1 MKSKKSVIQALRI
14 EKSGSDVREHEVIVD
29 KDVLSSQ
36 SAGENMK
43 RKWGAE
49 IQQSLT
55 DRAQCTPLLNSLC
68 SDKVGVK
75 KGKKSQTEE
84 AFLKSYRGLREK

>member
-1 MKSKKSVIQALRI
+1 M
-14 EKSGSDVREHEVIVD
+14 D

-36 SAGENMK
+36 SGGEKMK
-43 RKWGAE
+43 RKWREE

-55 DRAQCTPLLNSLC
+55 DRAQCTPSLNSLC
-68 SDKVGVK
+68 SDKVRVK